1 MMDVAMMRS
10 HADGLGFFLDRHGPA
25 GLAMTSMGPSLRGG
39 EADAAI
45 QVLARKVIESRARV
59 QEFKP

>member
-1 MMDVAMMRS
+1 MLSS

-25 GLAMTSMGPSLRGG
+25 GLAMTPMGMSLRGG

-45 QVLARKVIESRARV
+45 QVLARKVIESRSRV

>member
-1 MMDVAMMRS
+1 MMDVAMLSS

-25 GLAMTSMGPSLRGG
+25 GLAMTPMGMSLRGC

-45 QVLARKVIESRARV
+45 QALSRKAIESRSRV
-59 QEFKP
+59 QVWTP

>member
-1 MMDVAMMRS
+1 MMDVAMLSS
-10 HADGLGFFLDRHGPA
+10 HADGPGFFLDRHGPA
-25 GLAMTSMGPSLRGG
+25 GLAMTPMGMSLRGG

-45 QVLARKVIESRARV
+45 QVLARKVIESRSRV